1 MLLSVVWDTGWSCRL
16 EYPHTASRVVWAS
29 SQTWWTE
36 LQRGELREGDGAREG
51 GVGGE
56 IGGNHV
62 TFMELKVTQCHFY
75 NNLLVRAVTKST
87 WFPEEGTQTPH
98 LDGECHICERAYQ
111 MGYMLV
117 QPSLENTLYYKRVG
131 AGTH

>member
-1 MLLSVVWDTGWSCRL
+1 M
-16 EYPHTASRVVWAS
+16 ASRVVWAS

-62 TFMELKVTQCHFY
+62 TFMELQVTQCHFY
-75 NNLLVRAVTKST
+75 NSLLVRAVTKST

-98 LDGECHICERAYQ
+98 LNGREHRPRISMASVTFVRGRIKRGICWCSRLWKIHSTTKGLGLVHIKCC
-111 MGYMLV
+111 
-117 QPSLENTLYYKRVG
+117 
-131 AGTH
+131 